1 MLTEFTISSHFHLG
15 LGLGR
20 LHAKKNVEKNG
31 KKLFD
36 FYIIEGI
43 RALSLK
49 TRYIHTY
56 MFKYGKAAK
65 AVIYKDPH
73 STCTHKS
80 IKARSL
86 LAITLTLII
95 FYYWSG

>member
-1 MLTEFTISSHFHLG
+1 ML
-15 LGLGR
+15 
-20 LHAKKNVEKNG
+20 
-31 KKLFD
+31 
-36 FYIIEGI
+36 
-43 RALSLK
+43 
-49 TRYIHTY
+49 
-56 MFKYGKAAK
+56 KYGKAAK
-65 AVIYKDPH
+65 TVIYKDPH